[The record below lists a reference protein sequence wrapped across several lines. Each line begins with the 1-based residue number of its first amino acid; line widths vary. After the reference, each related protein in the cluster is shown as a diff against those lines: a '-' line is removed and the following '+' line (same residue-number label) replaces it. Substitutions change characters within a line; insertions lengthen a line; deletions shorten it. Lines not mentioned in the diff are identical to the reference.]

1 MANLLLLKELLPEE
15 YKVLGTPTRVLVL
28 SPFKTPFGY
37 LEAVVEEQKDHFEV
51 ENTDIPYQM
60 ELVGLEKSLSR
71 FKDFTMLPVQI
82 EDGRIVLKVPKENN
96 MKDLILLAKN
106 VDSFIKDL
114 YDFIQGLL
122 RIREVRETL
131 GGVEALI
138 FKFEELKEDQKQKL
152 IRKAEKLKYEIIDL
166 YDEIKSR
173 LVELEN
179 LVKRGK
185 FAQADRLLHE
195 ALKKL
200 GMLDHLRKEY
210 EDITG
215 KKIYEFHTE
224 VLRNA
229 LFQLQEKIE
238 GSS

>member
-1 MANLLLLKELLPEE
+1 M
-15 YKVLGTPTRVLVL
+15 GTPSRVLIL

-37 LEAVVEEQKDHFEV
+37 IEAVVEELSDHFEV
-51 ENTDIPYQM
+51 ENTDISYQM
-60 ELVGLEKSLSR
+60 ELVGLEKSLRR
-71 FKDFTMLPVQI
+71 FKDFTMLPVRI
-82 EDGRIVLKVPKENN
+82 EEGRIVLKVPKENN

-114 YDFIQGLL
+114 YDFIQGLV
-122 RIREVRETL
+122 RIREVREIL

-138 FKFEELKEDQKQKL
+138 LKFEELKNVEKQKL
-152 IRKAEKLKYEIIDL
+152 FKKAEKLKYEIIDL
-166 YDEIKSR
+166 YDEIKSQ

-179 LVKRGK
+179 LVKRKK
-185 FAQADRLLHE
+185 FAEADRLLHE

-200 GMLDHLRKEY
+200 GTLDHLRKEY

-215 KKIYEFHTE
+215 KKIYEFHAE
-224 VLRNA
+224 VLRNT
-229 LFQLQEKIE
+229 LFQLREKIE